1 MGGDREG
8 VGRQGGLKGG
18 LDVHIL
24 MLIVLGHLVLAA
36 FVLAAGLINRGGN
49 TVDGARPFIWVWLL
63 ISIANGVVGVVQ
75 AGIPVLNEIGAFV
88 PIFGVPAAVA
98 WYLSRRHQSR
108 VKV

>member
-1 MGGDREG
+1 
-8 VGRQGGLKGG
+8 
-18 LDVHIL
+18 VHIL

-75 AGIPVLNEIGAFV
+75 AGIPVLNEIGAFI

-98 WYLSRRHQSR
+98 WYLSRRHQAR
-108 VKV
+108 LEI

>member
-1 MGGDREG
+1 M
-8 VGRQGGLKGG
+8 
-18 LDVHIL
+18 HIL

-75 AGIPVLNEIGAFV
+75 AGIPDVIPVEACYLGWQESLEQLAKLVEPEIPG
-88 PIFGVPAAVA
+88 
-98 WYLSRRHQSR
+98 
-108 VKV
+108 

>member
-1 MGGDREG
+1 M
-8 VGRQGGLKGG
+8 
-18 LDVHIL
+18 HIL

-36 FVLAAGLINRGGN
+36 FVLVAGLINRGGS

-75 AGIPVLNEIGAFV
+75 AGIPVLND

-108 VKV
+108 LKV

>member
-1 MGGDREG
+1 M
-8 VGRQGGLKGG
+8 
-18 LDVHIL
+18 HIL

-36 FVLAAGLINRGGN
+36 FMAAGLINRDGN

-75 AGIPVLNEIGAFV
+75 AGIPVLNEIGAFI